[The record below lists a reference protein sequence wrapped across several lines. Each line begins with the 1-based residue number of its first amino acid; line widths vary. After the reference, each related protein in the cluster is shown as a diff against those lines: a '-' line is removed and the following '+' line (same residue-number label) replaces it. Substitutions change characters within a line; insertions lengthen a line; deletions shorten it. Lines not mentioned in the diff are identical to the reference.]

1 MRIIQRF
8 TLLTLTILLSAGI
21 TGCSQKFNDVNDT
34 LSVALFGDNDT
45 ELASDDVQ
53 RLPYASLYAQV
64 DGGPQAFMVLALA
77 EPALSLTEAPL
88 TPNTRTQLKW
98 VSSDKGMLVTEGG
111 RLVKSMN
118 LPQGNLID
126 TYSSQPDP
134 LTLGLQRASTPLHWQ
149 RSIDWQP
156 GYHFG
161 YQLNS
166 RFARQDNAVIMINE
180 RPITTWHFIESV
192 TIEALDTSYQNQFW
206 IDGKTG
212 KVLKSQQTLAPGLPV
227 INMTLLKP
235 YS

>member
-1 MRIIQRF
+1 MRIFQRF

-34 LSVALFGDNDT
+34 LSLALFGDNDT
-45 ELASDDVQ
+45 EFANDDVQ

-64 DGGPQAFMVLALA
+64 DDGPQAFMVLALA
-77 EPALSLTEAPL
+77 ESALSL

-98 VSSDKGMLVTEGG
+98 VSSDKGMLVTESG
-111 RLVKSMN
+111 RLVKSLN

-126 TYSSQPDP
+126 TYSNQPDP
-134 LTLGLQRASTPLHWQ
+134 LILGLHRASTPMHWQ

-156 GYHFG
+156 GYHFD
-161 YQLNS
+161 YQLTS

-180 RPITTWHFIESV
+180 RPITTWHFVETV
-192 TIEALDTSYQNQFW
+192 TIDVLDTSYKNQFW

-212 KVLKSQQTLAPGLPV
+212 KVLKSQQKLAPGLPF
-227 INMTLLKP
+227 IDMTLLKP

>member
-1 MRIIQRF
+1 MRIFQCF

-34 LSVALFGDNDT
+34 LSLALFGDNDT

-64 DGGPQAFMVLALA
+64 DDGPQAFMVLALA
-77 EPALSLTEAPL
+77 EPALSL

-111 RLVKSMN
+111 RLVKSLN
-118 LPQGNLID
+118 LPQGNLIE
-126 TYSSQPDP
+126 TYSNQPDP
-134 LTLGLQRASTPLHWQ
+134 LILGLQRASTPMHWQ
-149 RSIDWQP
+149 RTIDWQP
-156 GYHFG
+156 GYHFS
-161 YQLNS
+161 YQLTS
-166 RFARQDNAVIMINE
+166 RFSRQDNAVIMINE
-180 RPITTWHFIESV
+180 HPITTWHFIESV
-192 TIEALDTSYQNQFW
+192 TIDALDTRYQNQFW

-227 INMTLLKP
+227 IDMTLLKP

>member
-1 MRIIQRF
+1 MRIFQRF
-8 TLLTLTILLSAGI
+8 TFLTLTILLSAGI

-34 LSVALFGDNDT
+34 LSLALFGDNDT

-64 DGGPQAFMVLALA
+64 DNGPQAFMVLALA
-77 EPALSLTEAPL
+77 EPALPL
-88 TPNTRTQLKW
+88 TPENPNKRTQLKW

-111 RLVKSMN
+111 RLVKSLN
-118 LPQGNLID
+118 LPQGNLIE

-134 LTLGLQRASTPLHWQ
+134 LMLGLQRASTPMHWQ
-149 RSIDWQP
+149 RTIDWQP

-161 YQLNS
+161 YQLTS

-180 RPITTWHFIESV
+180 RPVETWHFIESV
-192 TIEALDTSYQNQFW
+192 TIDALDTSYKNQFW

-227 INMTLLKP
+227 IDMTLLKP

>member
-1 MRIIQRF
+1 MRIFQRF
-8 TLLTLTILLSAGI
+8 TLLTLTLLLSAGI

-34 LSVALFGDNDT
+34 LSVALFGDDDT
-45 ELASDDVQ
+45 ELASDDVE

-64 DGGPQAFMVLALA
+64 DDGPQAFMVLALA
-77 EPALSLTEAPL
+77 ESALSLTPES
-88 TPNTRTQLKW
+88 PNTRTQLKW
-98 VSSDKGMLVTEGG
+98 VSSDKGMLVTESG
-111 RLVKSMN
+111 RLIKSMN

-134 LTLGLQRASTPLHWQ
+134 LTLGLQRASTPMYWQ
-149 RSIDWQP
+149 RTIDWQP

-161 YQLNS
+161 YQLTS
-166 RFARQDNAVIMINE
+166 RFLRQDNAVIMINE
-180 RPITTWHFIESV
+180 RPIETWHFIESV
-192 TIEALDTSYQNQFW
+192 TIDALDTHYQNQFW

>member
-1 MRIIQRF
+1 MRIFQRF

-34 LSVALFGDNDT
+34 LSVALFGDDDT

-64 DGGPQAFMVLALA
+64 DDGPQAFMVLALA
-77 EPALSLTEAPL
+77 EPALSLETSL
-88 TPNTRTQLKW
+88 TPNISTQLKW

-134 LTLGLQRASTPLHWQ
+134 LTLGLQRASTPMHWQ
-149 RSIDWQP
+149 RTIDWQP

-161 YQLNS
+161 YQLTS

-180 RPITTWHFIESV
+180 RPVKTWHFIESV
-192 TIEALDTSYQNQFW
+192 TIEALDTHYQNQFW

-227 INMTLLKP
+227 IDMTLLKP

>member
-1 MRIIQRF
+1 MRIFQRF
-8 TLLTLTILLSAGI
+8 TLLTLTILLSIGI

-64 DGGPQAFMVLALA
+64 DDGPQAFMVLALA
-77 EPALSLTEAPL
+77 ESIPSLTTE

-111 RLVKSMN
+111 RLVKSLN
-118 LPQGNLID
+118 LPQGNLIE
-126 TYSSQPDP
+126 TYSNQPDP
-134 LTLGLQRASTPLHWQ
+134 LILGLHRASTPMYWQ
-149 RSIDWQP
+149 RTIDWQP

-161 YQLNS
+161 YQLTS

-192 TIEALDTSYQNQFW
+192 TIDALDTRYKNQFW

-212 KVLKSQQTLAPGLPV
+212 KVLKSQQKLAPGLPF
-227 INMTLLKP
+227 IDMTLLKP

>member
-1 MRIIQRF
+1 MRIFQRF
-8 TLLTLTILLSAGI
+8 TLLTLTILLSTGI

-34 LSVALFGDNDT
+34 LSVAFFGDSDT
-45 ELASDDVQ
+45 KLASDDVQ

-64 DGGPQAFMVLALA
+64 DDGPQAFMVLALA
-77 EPALSLTEAPL
+77 EPALSFTQE
-88 TPNTRTQLKW
+88 NSSTRTQLKW

-126 TYSSQPDP
+126 TDSSQPDP
-134 LTLGLQRASTPLHWQ
+134 LTLGLQRASTPMHWQ
-149 RSIDWQP
+149 RTIDWQP

-161 YQLNS
+161 YQLTS

-180 RPITTWHFIESV
+180 RPVETWHFIESV
-192 TIEALDTSYQNQFW
+192 TIDALDTHYQNQFW

-227 INMTLLKP
+227 IDMTLLKP

>member
-1 MRIIQRF
+1 MRIFQRF
-8 TLLTLTILLSAGI
+8 TFFIVAILLSAGI

-34 LSVALFGDNDT
+34 LSIALFGDNDT

-64 DGGPQAFMVLALA
+64 DDGPQAFMVLALA
-77 EPALSLTEAPL
+77 EPALSLTDVSL
-88 TPNTRTQLKW
+88 TQNTRTQLKW

-118 LPQGNLID
+118 LPQGNLIE

-134 LTLGLQRASTPLHWQ
+134 LTLGLQRASTPMHWQ
-149 RSIDWQP
+149 RTIDWQP

-161 YQLNS
+161 YQLTS
-166 RFARQDNAVIMINE
+166 RFARQDNAVIMVNE
-180 RPITTWHFIESV
+180 RPVETWHFIESV
-192 TIEALDTSYQNQFW
+192 TIDALDTHYQNQFW

-227 INMTLLKP
+227 IDMTLLKP

>member
-1 MRIIQRF
+1 MRIFQRF

-34 LSVALFGDNDT
+34 LSLALFGDNDT

-64 DGGPQAFMVLALA
+64 DDGPQAFMVLALA
-77 EPALSLTEAPL
+77 EPAPSLTPENPS
-88 TPNTRTQLKW
+88 TRTQLKW

-111 RLVKSMN
+111 RLVKSLN
-118 LPQGNLID
+118 LPQGNLIE
-126 TYSSQPDP
+126 TYSNQPDP
-134 LTLGLQRASTPLHWQ
+134 LTLGLHRASTPMHWQ
-149 RSIDWQP
+149 RTIDWQP

-161 YQLNS
+161 YQLTS

-192 TIEALDTSYQNQFW
+192 TIKALDTSYQNQYW

-212 KVLKSQQTLAPGLPV
+212 TVLKSQQKLAPGLPF
-227 INMTLLKP
+227 IDMTLLKP